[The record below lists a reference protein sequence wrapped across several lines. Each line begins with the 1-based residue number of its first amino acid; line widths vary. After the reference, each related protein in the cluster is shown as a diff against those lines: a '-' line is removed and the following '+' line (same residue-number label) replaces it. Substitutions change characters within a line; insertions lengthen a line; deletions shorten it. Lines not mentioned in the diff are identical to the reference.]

1 MLGACTVV
9 PCTNFLLC
17 AGFFTETIDK
27 VPELEDLQFEARSS
41 KDSAW

>member
-9 PCTNFLLC
+9 PFTKIFLC
-17 AGFFTETIDK
+17 SGFFSETIDK

>member
-9 PCTNFLLC
+9 PFTKFFLC
-17 AGFFTETIDK
+17 AGFSETTDK